1 MSSAPIVWVDCE
13 MTGPD
18 LENDALIEVSCVV
31 TDDQL
36 VALDEGIDVVIKP
49 PAHTLTDMDE
59 VVVTMHTES
68 GLLDELDAGVSLEGS
83 GGETAGLRQ
92 KPRPEPRKAPLAGRA
107 CTWTAPISAG
117 YAGHSPRHLHYRIVD
132 VSSIKEL
139 VRRWYPRAYF
149 ASPNKRGGHRALADI
164 LDSINELRYYR
175 EAVFVPAPGP
185 NSEDAKA
192 ITDALDSERPSE
204 QPVDSVTDRGLALH
218 HVPLATRGRH
228 RPRSAREPFHHDGH
242 TQAGSPRSRRRPC
255 TATAPL
261 QLLQHPADHDGTRG
275 TEGVAHGGDCPPLGS
290 SARPRR
296 RDRAGTAGT
305 RRRRPRRTRRRRH
318 RRESTPRPGDRPLG
332 GLLPGRQHD
341 HRIDAAG
348 GR

>member
-13 MTGPD
+13 MTGLD
-18 LENDALIEVSCVV
+18 LENDALIEVSCIV

-68 GLLDELDAGVSLEGS
+68 GLLDELDAGVSLEEAEAQLLAYVRS
-83 GGETAGLRQ
+83 HV
-92 KPRPEPRKAPLAGRA
+92 PEPRKAPLAGSSVHVDRA
-107 CTWTAPISAG
+107 YLARDMPAFTE
-117 YAGHSPRHLHYRIVD
+117 HLHYRIVD

-192 ITDALDSERPSE
+192 ITDALESERDQNE
-204 QPVDSVTDRGLALH
+204 KPVESVTD
-218 HVPLATRGRH
+218 
-228 RPRSAREPFHHDGH
+228 
-242 TQAGSPRSRRRPC
+242 
-255 TATAPL
+255 
-261 QLLQHPADHDGTRG
+261 
-275 TEGVAHGGDCPPLGS
+275 
-290 SARPRR
+290 
-296 RDRAGTAGT
+296 
-305 RRRRPRRTRRRRH
+305 
-318 RRESTPRPGDRPLG
+318 
-332 GLLPGRQHD
+332 
-341 HRIDAAG
+341 
-348 GR
+348 